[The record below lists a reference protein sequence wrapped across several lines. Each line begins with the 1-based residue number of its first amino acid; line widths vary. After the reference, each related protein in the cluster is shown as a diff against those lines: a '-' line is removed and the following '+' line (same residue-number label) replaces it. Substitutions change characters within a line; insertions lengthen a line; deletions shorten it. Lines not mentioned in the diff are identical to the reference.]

1 MLRLLRWLPLLLI
14 CLAGIGLY
22 RGWFSFTN
30 TSNDKDNK
38 KVNISVSV
46 DENKIE
52 ADAEE
57 DEKNRSPRQRSAGA
71 LRNPSSEG
79 WAPSVPGS
87 GPGKSSRRTQEFM
100 VSSAESQNIE
110 PQNR

>member
-1 MLRLLRWLPLLLI
+1 MLRLLRWLPFLLI

-30 TSNDKDNK
+30 INNDKDSK

-52 ADAEE
+52 ADAKEMKEE
-57 DEKNRSPRQRSAGA
+57 VA
-71 LRNPSSEG
+71 
-79 WAPSVPGS
+79 
-87 GPGKSSRRTQEFM
+87 QEIKKL
-100 VSSAESQNIE
+100 ETHTK
-110 PQNR
+110 

>member
-38 KVNISVSV
+38 KINISVSV

-57 DEKNRSPRQRSAGA
+57 VKEEVA
-71 LRNPSSEG
+71 
-79 WAPSVPGS
+79 
-87 GPGKSSRRTQEFM
+87 QE
-100 VSSAESQNIE
+100 IKKLGTHTK
-110 PQNR
+110 

>member
-57 DEKNRSPRQRSAGA
+57 VKEEYEKVA
-71 LRNPSSEG
+71 
-79 WAPSVPGS
+79 
-87 GPGKSSRRTQEFM
+87 QE
-100 VSSAESQNIE
+100 IE
-110 PQNR
+110 KLENHTK

>member
-14 CLAGIGLY
+14 CLGGIGLY

-38 KVNISVSV
+38 KINISVSV

-52 ADAEE
+52 ADAEKAKE
-57 DEKNRSPRQRSAGA
+57 TITEKVA
-71 LRNPSSEG
+71 
-79 WAPSVPGS
+79 
-87 GPGKSSRRTQEFM
+87 QEIK
-100 VSSAESQNIE
+100 EIE
-110 PQNR
+110 THAK